1 MAESTDPRP
10 RLLLSWRPTPGN
22 TKIVECLDRFRKRMS
37 VQCANVEI
45 VDIGQRGEDRM
56 KLATAPATDR
66 AAERDEATG
75 WTDFLA
81 VLTIDYVIACRD
93 KPDHELMQLAL
104 PALRDGVGDLRFWA
118 VRLEAGDPSEFRV
131 GQGASSSLPWRDYA
145 RWHFM
150 PDREGPHLNT
160 FAPDLD
166 SLVESECI
174 RRIKQHGHDCQVCR
188 EAVNAGTA
196 GTAGSGVLHWLQ
208 RTFGLV

>member
-1 MAESTDPRP
+1 MAQSTDPR
-10 RLLLSWRPTPGN
+10 RLLLSWKETPGN
-22 TKIVECLDRFRKRMS
+22 SRIVDWLNLFQKRMR
-37 VQCANVEI
+37 VQCAHVEL
-45 VDIGQRGEDRM
+45 VDIGQRGEDRTR
-56 KLATAPATDR
+56 LATAPATDR
-66 AAERDEATG
+66 AAERDKTTG

-81 VLTIDYVIACRD
+81 VLTIDYVIACETS
-93 KPDHELMQLAL
+93 DHELMRLAL
-104 PALRDGVGDLRFWA
+104 PAMRDGVGDLRFWA